1 MKIRTLSVVV
11 GAIFGGH
18 ALGMDFIDVAPVVA
32 VTPLYGPVADA
43 RECFAVP
50 ASQQPVM
57 AGGYPGQM
65 VMAPQPVAPPQPPHE
80 RSVVAPVV
88 GGVAGALLGS
98 QVGQGRGRDAATA
111 VGAVAGTVVGDRMA
125 NPNSGGSLTG
135 ALVGGGAGALLGNQV
150 GQGSGR
156 TAATAAGAIGG
167 SIVGDRLMS
176 SPPPQQVAQGQ
187 MQMQQGQF
195 VQQAQIPVD
204 NCRTV
209 DGATREMLRG
219 YSVVYRYNGRDI
231 TTTVPYHPG
240 NSIRIAVGA
249 MDSLVQ
255 QQMQPAA
262 YNAGAPMMAPQPQ
275 PIMAPQPQPMM
286 APQPQPMMAPQPQ
299 PMMAPQPIMGPQS
312 GAAAQPTLL
321 QQAPGLVA
329 PLLR

>member
-11 GAIFGGH
+11 SAVFGGH
-18 ALGMDFIDVAPVVA
+18 AMGMDFIDIAPVVA

-50 ASQQPVM
+50 PGQQPVS
-57 AGGYPGQM
+57 GYPGQM

-80 RSVVAPVV
+80 RSVIAPVV

-98 QVGQGRGRDAATA
+98 QVGQGRGRDAAAA

-187 MQMQQGQF
+187 VQMQQGQY

-209 DGATREMLRG
+209 DGATREILRG

-275 PIMAPQPQPMM
+275 PMM
-286 APQPQPMMAPQPQ
+286 APQPQPMMAPQPV
-299 PMMAPQPIMGPQS
+299 MGPQP
-312 GAAAQPTLL
+312 GAAADPTLL
-321 QQAPGLVA
+321 QQAPAPVT

>member
-1 MKIRTLSVVV
+1 
-11 GAIFGGH
+11 
-18 ALGMDFIDVAPVVA
+18 
-32 VTPLYGPVADA
+32 
-43 RECFAVP
+43 
-50 ASQQPVM
+50 
-57 AGGYPGQM
+57 
-65 VMAPQPVAPPQPPHE
+65 
-80 RSVVAPVV
+80 
-88 GGVAGALLGS
+88 
-98 QVGQGRGRDAATA
+98 
-111 VGAVAGTVVGDRMA
+111 
-125 NPNSGGSLTG
+125 
-135 ALVGGGAGALLGNQV
+135 
-150 GQGSGR
+150 
-156 TAATAAGAIGG
+156 
-167 SIVGDRLMS
+167 MS

-187 MQMQQGQF
+187 VQMQQGQY

-275 PIMAPQPQPMM
+275 PMM

-299 PMMAPQPIMGPQS
+299 PMMAPQPMMGPQP

-321 QQAPGLVA
+321 QQAPALVA